1 MLSFNK
7 QILNN
12 LLMLFS
18 YMIRFCHGHSFVIKK
33 KKTHITWAITLDV
46 STQTFGR
53 QTIAT
58 LLFSSYY
65 VFEYKTL
72 QFKSLVHLVKKIGQG
87 LFTFNGQ
94 LVVSCLLFKVSVFNN
109 IIKLKKNLYKFI
121 FVGLH
126 WYKISIWFI
135 FIGLNFKTFNV

>member
-1 MLSFNK
+1 M
-7 QILNN
+7 
-12 LLMLFS
+12 S
-18 YMIRFCHGHSFVIKK
+18 YNVRRFHSK
-33 KKTHITWAITLDV
+33 
-46 STQTFGR
+46 FGR

-109 IIKLKKNLYKFI
+109 IIKLKKK
-121 FVGLH
+121 
-126 WYKISIWFI
+126 SIQVHFCRFALI
-135 FIGLNFKTFNV
+135 